1 MQLMIQDTT
10 HKLSSLLQ
18 TDHDPRNPAYIVTQ
32 GPMAHTVA
40 DFWQM
45 VWEQGSVVLV
55 MLSRCHFTVRSN
67 MTFCILI
74 IL

>member
-1 MQLMIQDTT
+1 MPDAFIFQMINF
-10 HKLSSLLQ
+10 SMLLQ

-55 MLSRCHFTVRSN
+55 MLSRYAPLPRSIS
-67 MTFCILI
+67 TFPTPMNL
-74 IL
+74 